1 MYQFTEDCM
10 TGIFE
15 IDEEHRQLFDMINKA
30 FALLGEEQM
39 ASAEAKELLLALRK
53 YAEIHFEHEEEY
65 MEKLNDPELP
75 RQKREHQAFK
85 EKLAEI
91 PLDKLDGAD
100 GKQLLKEMLEY
111 LSRWLYHHI
120 LGSDIMIGQIY
131 PVAGKKENLEA
142 NWQEDHA
149 VDAGENQEDPFTF
162 TEKYHTGIAFVDEEH
177 EKLFSIIRETNDL
190 ISAELLHDK
199 YDEIIKILGELKE
212 YTIHHFSDEEEYM
225 KRIGYAGLEAQQRAH
240 QAFVDKLKEIN
251 LDDVDDNQQEYLTEL
266 VDFLLGW
273 LVNHILKVDK
283 LIPIER

>member
-15 IDEEHRQLFDMINKA
+15 IDEEHRQLFDIINKA
-30 FALLGEEQM
+30 FALVGAEQV
-39 ASAEAKELLLALRK
+39 ASSEAKELLLALKK

-65 MEKLNDPELP
+65 MENLDDPELP
-75 RQKREHQAFK
+75 RQKKEHQAFK

-91 PLDKLDGAD
+91 PLDKLDGDD
-100 GKQLLKEMLEY
+100 GKQVLTEMLEY

-120 LGSDIMIGQIY
+120 LGSDIMIGQIH

-142 NWQEDHA
+142 NLA
-149 VDAGENQEDPFTF
+149 ENQENPFAF

-177 EKLFSIIRETNDL
+177 ETLFRIIREANDL

-283 LIPIER
+283 LIPVES

>member
-15 IDEEHRQLFDMINKA
+15 IDEEHRQLFDIINKA
-30 FALLGEEQM
+30 FALVGAEQV
-39 ASAEAKELLLALRK
+39 ASSEAKELLLALKK

-65 MEKLNDPELP
+65 MENLDDPELP
-75 RQKREHQAFK
+75 RQKKEHQAFK

-100 GKQLLKEMLEY
+100 GKQVLTEMLEY

-120 LGSDIMIGQIY
+120 LGSDIMIGQIH

-142 NWQEDHA
+142 NLA
-149 VDAGENQEDPFTF
+149 ENQENPFAF

-177 EKLFSIIRETNDL
+177 ETLFRIIRETNDL

-283 LIPIER
+283 LIPVEN

>member
-15 IDEEHRQLFDMINKA
+15 IDEEHRQLFDIINKA
-30 FALLGEEQM
+30 FALVGAEQV
-39 ASAEAKELLLALRK
+39 ASSEAKELLLALKK
-53 YAEIHFEHEEEY
+53 YAEVHFEHEEEY
-65 MEKLNDPELP
+65 MENLDDPELP
-75 RQKREHQAFK
+75 RQKKEHQAFK

-91 PLDKLDGAD
+91 PLDKLDGDD
-100 GKQLLKEMLEY
+100 GKQVLTEMLEY

-120 LGSDIMIGQIY
+120 LGSDIMIGQIH

-142 NWQEDHA
+142 NLA
-149 VDAGENQEDPFTF
+149 ENQENPFAF

-177 EKLFSIIRETNDL
+177 ETLFRIIREANDL

-283 LIPIER
+283 LIPVES

>member
-15 IDEEHRQLFDMINKA
+15 IDEEHRQLFEIINKA
-30 FALLGEEQM
+30 FVLMGAEQM
-39 ASAEAKELLLALRK
+39 VASEAKELLLALKK

-65 MEKLNDPELP
+65 MENLNDPELP
-75 RQKREHQAFK
+75 RQKKEHQAFK

-100 GKQLLKEMLEY
+100 GKQVLTEMLEY

-120 LGSDIMIGQIY
+120 LGSDIMIGQIH
-131 PVAGKKENLEA
+131 PVAGKKENLEVNGKEDQEA
-142 NWQEDHA
+142 NLA
-149 VDAGENQEDPFTF
+149 ENQEDPFAF

-177 EKLFSIIRETNDL
+177 ETLFRIIRETNDL

-212 YTIHHFSDEEEYM
+212 YTIHHFSDEEAYM

-283 LIPIER
+283 LIPVES

>member
-15 IDEEHRQLFDMINKA
+15 IDEEHRQLFDIINKA
-30 FALLGEEQM
+30 FALVGAEQV
-39 ASAEAKELLLALRK
+39 ASSEAKELLLALKK

-65 MEKLNDPELP
+65 MENLDDPELP
-75 RQKREHQAFK
+75 RQKKEHQAFK

-100 GKQLLKEMLEY
+100 GKQVLTEMLEY

-120 LGSDIMIGQIY
+120 LGSDIMIGQIH

-142 NWQEDHA
+142 NLA
-149 VDAGENQEDPFTF
+149 ENQENPFAF

-177 EKLFSIIRETNDL
+177 ETLFRIIREANDL

-283 LIPIER
+283 LIPVES